1 MDNQQEKSTDEAV
14 ARLQKLENFKQAKI
28 NPYPSKSKKTADIS
42 EVLAEFDNLQNKS
55 VQLVGRVKTV
65 RLHGG
70 LAFCTI
76 EDETGV
82 MQIALQ
88 SKNLP
93 EYKIFSANL
102 DMGDFVEAVGTLFL
116 THKGEKTLDAKKL
129 RLLSKSLLPM
139 PEKWH
144 GLSDTEIRYRQRY
157 LDMIANPSVRQTFK
171 IRSVITK
178 SIRDFLN
185 KKGFLEVE
193 TPILQPLAG
202 GATAKPFVTHHNA
215 LDMDLFLRVAPE
227 LYLKRLIVGGFEKVY
242 EIARCFRNEGIDF
255 SHNPEF
261 TQVEFYWAYADYN
274 ALMKLTEQLLEFI
287 ALSLRGARTRATRQ
301 SQTSAVIASEAKQSF
316 QFEYEGKKFSLKPPY
331 KKITYRDIILERANI
346 DINVVKDR
354 NELAE
359 KATDMGIDI
368 TPADSYARILDE
380 IFKKKVR
387 TQIVEPVFVVD
398 YPLALSPLA
407 KRKVSPPARGGVRG
421 GGSDLTERFQL
432 VVAGMELCN
441 AFSELNDPLD
451 QEERFKEQEK
461 ARKAGDEEAQPMDAD
476 FVTALKHGMPPTAGL
491 GMGIDRLTMLLTNNH
506 SIKEVILFPTL
517 KPATPDIR

>member
-1 MDNQQEKSTDEAV
+1 MENNTLPSDEGL
-14 ARLQKLENFKQAKI
+14 ARLQKLKNFRDAKV
-28 NPYPSKSKKTADIS
+28 NPYPSKATKTTDIRT
-42 EVLAEFDNLQNKS
+42 VLAEFENLQNKNL
-55 VQLVGRVKTV
+55 QLVGRVKTL

-70 LAFCTI
+70 LSFLTI

-88 SKNLP
+88 SKNLA
-93 EYKIFSANL
+93 EYKLYTDNL
-102 DMGDFVEAVGTLFL
+102 DMGDFIEAKGTLFL
-116 THKGEKTLDAKKL
+116 THKGEKTLDAKSI

-157 LDMIANPSVRQTFK
+157 LDLIANPEVRNTFRV
-171 IRSVITK
+171 RSMIVK

-215 LDMDLFLRVAPE
+215 LDTDLFLRVAPE
-227 LYLKRLIVGGFEKVY
+227 LYLKRLLVGGFEKVY
-242 EIARCFRNEGIDF
+242 EVARCFRNEGIDF

-261 TQVEFYWAYADYN
+261 TQVEFYWAYAEYK
-274 ALMKLTEQLLEFI
+274 ALMKLTEKFLEYI
-287 ALSLRGARTRATRQ
+287 GSKINPSL
-301 SQTSAVIASEAKQSF
+301 E
-316 QFEYEGKKFSLKPPY
+316 FEYEGKKFSLKAPY
-331 KKITYRDIILERANI
+331 KRVTYRDIVLEKTGI
-346 DINVVKDR
+346 DINIMRDR
-354 NELAE
+354 AELG
-359 KATDMGIDI
+359 KYATDMGIDI

-387 TQIVEPVFVVD
+387 TVIIDPVFVTD
-398 YPLALSPLA
+398 YPLELSPLA
-407 KRKVSPPARGGVRG
+407 KKKASPPAVRSPKG
-421 GGSDLTERFQL
+421 EETERFQL

-451 QEERFKEQEK
+451 QEARFKEQEK
-461 ARKAGDEEAQPMDAD
+461 AREAGDEEAQRMDTD
-476 FVTALKHGMPPTAGL
+476 FVTALKHGMPPAAGL

-517 KPATPDIR
+517 KPEK